1 MEYNNIELILF
12 KFNKELGQSVYNL
25 RKKHLNDNFFNNLFI
40 NITLPLSILIILYI
54 NTFTKNNNIDH
65 IIFLSRDSYWFKH
78 IYDIIFNTTSYYM
91 YFSRLLVSNNKKR
104 VIDEINNISGSKIL
118 IDLYGSG
125 NTFNIIKDELNDCD
139 YLVCFNWSDSSY
151 GITNIINNN
160 FIGELLEDV
169 FSAPHPSLLDFT
181 YNNYVLK
188 KMEYD
193 IKLLKEYMKLLELW
207 KNEINKINKLE
218 VNLCNLNDL
227 SKYIKLF
234 AIDKTLYEKYYK
246 NLKEYINHLFI
257 HTNEDYQ
264 EYPLIYDEKL
274 KDFII
279 NEIKFSCNGKMTLY
293 NSNID
298 TTFLKESL
306 NWTII
311 YDENN
316 NEKKDFNYII

>member
-1 MEYNNIELILF
+1 MEYNNIELILL
-12 KFNKELGQSVYNL
+12 KYNKELGQSVYNL

-54 NTFTKNNNIDH
+54 NTLTKNKNIDN
-65 IIFLSRDSYWFKH
+65 IIFLSRDSYWFKQ
-78 IYDIIFNTTSYYM
+78 IYDIIFKTKSHYM

-104 VIDEINNISGSKIL
+104 VIDEINNIQGSKIL

-125 NTFNIIKDELNDCD
+125 NTYNLIKDELSDCN
-139 YLVCFNWSDSSY
+139 YLVCFNWSNNIY
-151 GITNIINNN
+151 GITNIINYN

-169 FSAPHPSLLDFT
+169 FSAPHPSLLN
-181 YNNYVLK
+181 YIHNNYVFR

-193 IKLLKEYMKLLELW
+193 IKPLKEYMKLLDLW
-207 KNEINKINKLE
+207 KNEINKINEIQVSLY
-218 VNLCNLNDL
+218 NLNNL
-227 SKYIKLF
+227 SKYINLF
-234 AIDKTLYEKYYK
+234 ATEKTLYEKYYN
-246 NLKEYINHLFI
+246 NLSQYIKHLFI

-264 EYPLIYDEKL
+264 DYPLIYDDKL

-293 NSNID
+293 NSDID

-316 NEKKDFNYII
+316 IEKKDFNYII